1 MFVLCFY
8 TVVFDVHFN
17 HFYLQYLY
25 LLDVLLSCVGHSS
38 CPLVI
43 VMTTQLMVT
52 ESALDE
58 SKHCKILYSYLDSIV
73 AVTHIYRNLN
83 GRLSNKCQKP
93 PHKLVLNQRLLVNK
107 SKVPKHTYLDII
119 SFYLTG
125 FRFLSVC
132 LQPKVTGPCE
142 ALFRRYYYNS
152 AAGLCEEFIYGGCQG
167 NDNNFQTLAECEHR
181 CTLK

>member
-1 MFVLCFY
+1 MPKATPQIGFKSA
-8 TVVFDVHFN
+8 TSGK
-17 HFYLQYLY
+17 Q
-25 LLDVLLSCVGHSS
+25 
-38 CPLVI
+38 
-43 VMTTQLMVT
+43 VMQ
-52 ESALDE
+52 
-58 SKHCKILYSYLDSIV
+58 KYPNIKIM
-73 AVTHIYRNLN
+73 
-83 GRLSNKCQKP
+83 
-93 PHKLVLNQRLLVNK
+93 
-107 SKVPKHTYLDII
+107 YLDII

-181 CTLK
+181 CTL